1 MSTKTATPADLAHE
15 EATVVYSDPYYAG
28 PTSVR
33 EVKIKRAAFE
43 TGAEYERDRAATQD
57 PAPTQV
63 RAAARVLFQRSHR
76 TTGRQAP
83 FDALDPEEQAAW
95 DDDALAV
102 LIAARDALTAGA

>member
-1 MSTKTATPADLAHE
+1 MTTPADLAHT
-15 EATVVYSDPYYAG
+15 EAKVVYPNPYYATA
-28 PTSVR
+28 TSER
-33 EVKIKRAAFE
+33 EVSLKRAVFE
-43 TGAEYERDRAATQD
+43 TGAGYERDRAATQD
-57 PAPTQV
+57 PAPAQV
-63 RAAARVLFQRSHR
+63 RAAARVLFKRSHR